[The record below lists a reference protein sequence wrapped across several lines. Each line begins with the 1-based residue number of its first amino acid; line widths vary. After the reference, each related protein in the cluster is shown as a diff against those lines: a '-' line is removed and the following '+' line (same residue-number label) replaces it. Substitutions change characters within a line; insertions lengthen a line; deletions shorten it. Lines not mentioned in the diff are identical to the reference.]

1 METVPT
7 LKSLPSKLMLA
18 EPFTRFAPPQP
29 QVAPGPEA
37 KIPILPVGVGCPLA
51 PGTVAVMTPLPA
63 MFIAGG
69 LMTALRLE
77 FCITTML
84 TAEDVTVRLLASP
97 L

>member
-1 METVPT
+1 M
-7 LKSLPSKLMLA
+7 
-18 EPFTRFAPPQP
+18 
-29 QVAPGPEA
+29 
-37 KIPILPVGVGCPLA
+37 
-51 PGTVAVMTPLPA
+51 MTPLPA